1 MIVLVTDDDLP
12 TEVLTELGRMTWA
25 AIRLN
30 DYVEGVCAFVQPSDP
45 RADRRHMP
53 LCTQRRSSGSH
64 RSSEPRSTTA
74 G

>member
-45 RADRRHMP
+45 RADRLH
-53 LCTQRRSSGSH
+53 TGQKIND
-64 RSSEPRSTTA
+64 A
-74 G
+74 